1 MCDKCHQKCTGY
13 NWCHPCI
20 TKQIQNGFDK
30 WTSKDREID
39 HFIQQT
45 QLNANKSREIVEWIP
60 FDRFENVTYL
70 SKGGFGTVYKAKWL
84 DGPIKYLN
92 YYVEDWGRSR
102 NQGVCLKSLDNSTN
116 KNEFL
121 QEVIISHYL
130 NFIILTLFF

>member
-1 MCDKCHQKCTGY
+1 MCDKCHQKYTGY
-13 NWCHPCI
+13 NWCHPCN
-20 TKQIQNGFDK
+20 TKQFQNGFDK

-45 QLNANKSREIVEWIP
+45 QLNANKSQEIVEWIP

-84 DGPIKYLN
+84 DGPIRSWN
-92 YYVEDWGRSR
+92 YEVKNWERYGKQD
-102 NQGVCLKSLDNSTN
+102 VCLKSLDNSTTN

-121 QEVIISHYL
+121 QEV
-130 NFIILTLFF
+130 NT